1 MENTFKLTEAG
12 YEKLQQELEQLKDVD
27 RKKNLEALRDAR
39 AQGDLSENAD
49 YDAARDE
56 QARIEARIKEIE
68 NILKHTEIIKE
79 SNTKAVSIGKT
90 VQIKFIAKKDPKD
103 AEFHPMASADKE
115 YTIVGH
121 LEANPLAGKI
131 SNESPI
137 GKALLGMKKG
147 AKITYKTE
155 SGIEIKI
162 EILDIK

>member
-12 YEKLQQELEQLKDVD
+12 YEKLKSELETLKEVD
-27 RKKNLEALRDAR
+27 RKTNLEALKEAR

-56 QARIEARIKEIE
+56 QARIEARIKEID
-68 NILKHTEIIKE
+68 NILKHSEIIKD
-79 SNTKAVSIGKT
+79 STSKTVAIGKT
-90 VQIKFIAKKDPKD
+90 VTVRFIGSNMEKTYDL
-103 AEFHPMASADKE
+103 
-115 YTIVGH
+115 VGH

-137 GKALLGMKKG
+137 GRAIIGMKKG
-147 AKITYKTE
+147 SKITYKSETGSE
-155 SGIEIKI
+155 FKI

>member
-1 MENTFKLTEAG
+1 MENNFKLTEAG

-68 NILKHTEIIKE
+68 NILKHAEIIKE
-79 SNTKAVSIGKT
+79 TNSKVVSIGKT
-90 VQIKFIAKKDPKD
+90 VSLKFL
-103 AEFHPMASADKE
+103 SNNNNVKE
-115 YTIVGH
+115 YTVVGH

-137 GKALLGMKKG
+137 GKAIIGMKKG
-147 AKITYKTE
+147 AKITYKAET
-155 SGIEIKI
+155 GKEIKI
-162 EILDIK
+162 EILDIR

>member
-12 YEKLQQELEQLKDVD
+12 FEKLQQELEQLKDVD

-90 VQIKFIAKKDPKD
+90 VVIRFLASGNVK
-103 AEFHPMASADKE
+103 EF
-115 YTIVGH
+115 TIVGH

-137 GKALLGMKKG
+137 GKAILGMKKG
-147 AKITYKTE
+147 AKVTYKAET
-155 SGIEIKI
+155 GNEIKI